1 MMPVRQTE
9 IEERDDKTEDP
20 AVLIPAGN
28 TDGGYLHPEQ
38 YSQKAPP
45 PFERYSQM
53 ENLFN

>member
-9 IEERDDKTEDP
+9 IEERDDNTEDP